1 MLTRSGCVQI
11 VCWAGLAAKSM
22 ATELESE
29 RDGRKRKISAGSPP
43 PAEEEV
49 IGPMPVAPENAAK
62 KRKKGERPGCCYMEV
77 KIVCQFNSSSL
88 LL

>member
-1 MLTRSGCVQI
+1 MSKRC

-22 ATELESE
+22 ASELESESE
-29 RDGRKRKISAGSPP
+29 RDGRKRKISAGSPPP

-62 KRKKGERPGCCYMEV
+62 KRKKGEGPGCCYGSNCV
-77 KIVCQFNSSSL
+77 PV
-88 LL
+88 

>member
-1 MLTRSGCVQI
+1 MPGRGC
-11 VCWAGLAAKSM
+11 ASESM
-22 ATELESE
+22 ATELENE

-62 KRKKGERPGCCYMEV
+62 KRKKGDLAAAMEV
-77 KIVCQFNSSSL
+77 KIVCQWRNWIH
-88 LL
+88 